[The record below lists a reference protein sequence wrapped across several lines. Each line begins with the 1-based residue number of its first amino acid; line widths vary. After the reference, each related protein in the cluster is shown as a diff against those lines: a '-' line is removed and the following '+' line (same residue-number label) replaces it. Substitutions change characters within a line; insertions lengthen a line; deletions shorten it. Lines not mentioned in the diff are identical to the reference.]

1 MYADPGSF
9 HRTDQ
14 GIVAHSA
21 RKRNFIPVAKH
32 SVAYEIL
39 GPVSYAFKVF
49 GLVAHAILPTSV
61 PWRQSST
68 QYQLHETR
76 SPQARHPRQ
85 PVA

>member
-1 MYADPGSF
+1 MHTDPGSL

-14 GIVAHSA
+14 GIIAHSA
-21 RKRNFIPVAKH
+21 RKRNAIPVAKH
-32 SVAYEIL
+32 PVAYRVL
-39 GPVSYAFKVF
+39 GPVSCAFKVF

-61 PWRQSST
+61 SWRQSST
-68 QYQLHETR
+68 QYQLRETR